1 MTYLTKRGY
10 ALLDV
15 ASALQK
21 SIRRGDAKL
30 AGYMAQ
36 ELVASGYVEYVW
48 KRLLTISA
56 EDCHGIITQ
65 EIKSLHES
73 FQFINK
79 GKKELKGR
87 IFVSKAVLIM
97 AHALKSRDADHL
109 QCLMYD
115 QKLGISDEEIEDA
128 IMDADLSE
136 KIELPEY
143 TYDVHTRKGRMSGK
157 TKEQFFR
164 EEQQGLSPKA
174 PGLFDNLI

>member
-1 MTYLTKRGY
+1 MQYLTKRGY

-30 AGYMAQ
+30 AGYIAQ

-65 EIKSLHES
+65 EIKALHES
-73 FQFINK
+73 FVLVNK

-87 IFVSKAVLIM
+87 IFVSKAVLIL

-115 QKLGISDEEIEDA
+115 QKLGITDEEIEAEIRGLDR
-128 IMDADLSE
+128 LE
-136 KIELPEY
+136 KVELPEY
-143 TYDVHTRKGRMSGK
+143 TYDVHTRNGRIAGK
-157 TKEQFFR
+157 TKEMFFR

-174 PGLFDNLI
+174 PGLFDNLL

>member
-1 MTYLTKRGY
+1 MNYLTKRGY

-48 KRLLTISA
+48 KRLLIISA

-65 EIKSLHES
+65 EIKALHES
-73 FQFINK
+73 FQFVNK
-79 GKKELKGR
+79 GKRELKGR
-87 IFVSKAVLIM
+87 IFVSKAVLVL

-115 QKLGISDEEIEDA
+115 KKLGITDEEINAEIIA
-128 IMDADLSE
+128 IDRSERIDLP
-136 KIELPEY
+136 LY
-143 TYDVHTRKGRMSGK
+143 TFDVHTLKGKISGK
-157 TKEQFFR
+157 TKEQFIR
-164 EEQQGLSPKA
+164 DEQNALFPKA
-174 PGLFDNLI
+174 PGLFDNLV

>member
-1 MTYLTKRGY
+1 MTYMTKRGY

-56 EDCHGIITQ
+56 EDCHGIITK
-65 EIKSLHES
+65 EIAALREG
-73 FQFINK
+73 FVLVNK

-115 QKLGISDEEIEDA
+115 QKLGITDEEIEAEIKA
-128 IMDADLSE
+128 IDRSE
-136 KIELPEY
+136 KIEFPEY

-157 TKEQFFR
+157 TKEQFFQD
-164 EEQQGLSPKA
+164 EQQGLYPKA
-174 PGLFDNLI
+174 PGFFDNLL

>member
-1 MTYLTKRGY
+1 MNYSTKRGY

-21 SIRRGDAKL
+21 SIRRGDAKI

-48 KRLLTISA
+48 KRLLIISA

-65 EIKSLHES
+65 EIKALHES

-79 GKKELKGR
+79 GKRELKGR
-87 IFVSKAVLIM
+87 IFVSKAVLIL

-115 QKLGISDEEIEDA
+115 KKLGITDEEIKAEIIALDR
-128 IMDADLSE
+128 SE
-136 KIELPEY
+136 RIDLPEY
-143 TYDVHTRKGRMSGK
+143 TFDVHTLKGKISGK
-157 TKEQFFR
+157 TKEQFIR
-164 EEQQGLSPKA
+164 DEQIALFPKA
-174 PGLFDNLI
+174 PGLFDDLV